1 MQVYCEMI
9 NLEADQDRRQH
20 MAAELA
26 RAGVEARVFPGFD
39 YRVQGMEA
47 LQEHCRP
54 FGPWGVFHAQNM
66 ACTLSHAAAWER
78 FLETDLPYALVLED
92 DVFVSPELG
101 AWLSDASWWPEDADM
116 VKIERWQSRSGTLV
130 VLLGSGSLRHLERDI
145 ARLFS
150 RHVGA
155 AGYFLTRRAARMLLD
170 QKPFNITV
178 DNLLFNM
185 NASPVAGKMRIY
197 QVQPAMVVQGNEPPG
212 RVHRPFARQ
221 RPKGLTRLRQKLVR
235 GYYELAYP
243 LSTIW
248 KALTGKAR
256 LARISYEPKVLRTA
270 PAPAGD

>member
-9 NLEADQDRRQH
+9 NLDVDQDRRQH

-39 YRVQGMEA
+39 YRTEGTAALEA
-47 LQEHCRP
+47 NCRP
-54 FGPWGVFHAQNM
+54 FGPWGVFHPQNM

-78 FLETDLPYALVLED
+78 FLQTDLPYALVLED
-92 DVFVSPELG
+92 DVFLSPELG
-101 AWLSDASWWPEDADM
+101 AWLNDMSWWPADADM
-116 VKIERWQSRSGTLV
+116 VKIERWRSKNDGLF
-130 VLLGSGSLRHLERDI
+130 VLLGETEVTHLDRSV
-145 ARLFS
+145 ARLYS

-155 AGYFLTRRAARMLLD
+155 AGYILSRKAAQMLLD
-170 QKPFNITV
+170 QKPFDITV

-185 NASPVAGKMRIY
+185 NASPVAGAMRIY
-197 QVQPAMVVQGNEPPG
+197 QILPAMVEQGNEPEG

-221 RPKGLTRLRQKLVR
+221 RPEGLTLLRQKLVR

-243 LSTIW
+243 VSTIW

-256 LARISYEPKVLRTA
+256 RTRITFEPKVLGTA